1 MNMMNEID
9 PRIGSQAMD
18 FTLLN
23 DQEQPASLHDMVS
36 EKGLL
41 LTFIHGTW
49 CVSCVQTLYRLRQ
62 YEKIYAQ
69 EGFFTAVV
77 AIDSPSA
84 LNVFRL
90 SAHPP
95 LNIPLLSDENETVH
109 HAYELH
115 HVGAY
120 LVLDHNLVICER
132 FLDSNHQGWP
142 GHFRILEA
150 MRKI

>member
-1 MNMMNEID
+1 MTTQTGLQTE
-9 PRIGSQAMD
+9 SHAVD

-23 DQEQPASLHDMVS
+23 DQKQPVALHDLPG

-49 CVSCVQTLYRLRQ
+49 CSSCVQTLYRLRQ

-69 EGFFTAVV
+69 EGFSVAAV
-77 AIDSPSA
+77 AIDSPAA

-90 SAHPP
+90 SANPA
-95 LNIPLLSDENETVH
+95 LSFPLLADEDEIIH
-109 HAYELH
+109 KEYGLH
-115 HVGAY
+115 HTGAY
-120 LVLDHNLVICER
+120 LVLDHNLTIRES
-132 FLDSNHQGWP
+132 FLDTNHQGWP

-150 MRKI
+150 MRAL